1 LSRTGPSLSKFVRG
15 SALLFVG
22 QLVSISVKFITQIL
36 IVRHLT
42 KAEYGAF
49 AYALTIVELGVI
61 LALVSLE
68 NAARR
73 FIPIYDEEKDYAS
86 LFGLMVLSLLTITGL
101 AVLLVLVVVL
111 AQDYMLGTVVSDPL
125 SISLLIVLITLLP
138 LQALDQWIE
147 AVFAS
152 FSSVRSIFVRRYLL
166 LPGLQLLTIFI
177 VVAADLDV
185 YWLAAGYLLIGAVGT
200 TLYGWMLV
208 SLFRKKGLWKHFSWK
223 KLRLR
228 PRATFGF
235 SLPLFVTGLV
245 YIGRSQLIIVILE
258 LFHGTT
264 AVAEFRVVQPAVRLN
279 SLVYA
284 SFEFMYLPIVARL
297 FAKNDGQGISEA
309 YWRTAAWISIATFP
323 VFLVTFSL
331 AQPVVLLLYGQEYA
345 SSGTIMSILALG
357 MYVNAVMGFNKDTLR
372 VYHRLRYLF
381 FVDAAIMVITLALSM
396 LAIPEYGALGA
407 AVVFTTALI
416 INNILFH
423 IGLSRLTPVKLF
435 DWSYLRI
442 YVMVV
447 IGATALSV
455 VQAVWSPPLPVGLV
469 LAAALSL
476 LLLRLNASS
485 LQIGE
490 TFPELLKVP
499 ALGRLLQ

>member
-1 LSRTGPSLSKFVRG
+1 
-15 SALLFVG
+15 
-22 QLVSISVKFITQIL
+22 
-36 IVRHLT
+36 
-42 KAEYGAF
+42 
-49 AYALTIVELGVI
+49 
-61 LALVSLE
+61 
-68 NAARR
+68 
-73 FIPIYDEEKDYAS
+73 
-86 LFGLMVLSLLTITGL
+86 
-101 AVLLVLVVVL
+101 
-111 AQDYMLGTVVSDPL
+111 
-125 SISLLIVLITLLP
+125 
-138 LQALDQWIE
+138 
-147 AVFAS
+147 
-152 FSSVRSIFVRRYLL
+152 
-166 LPGLQLLTIFI
+166 
-177 VVAADLDV
+177 
-185 YWLAAGYLLIGAVGT
+185 
-200 TLYGWMLV
+200 
-208 SLFRKKGLWKHFSWK
+208 
-223 KLRLR
+223 
-228 PRATFGF
+228 
-235 SLPLFVTGLV
+235 V